1 MPASWVSIVI
11 LIIKEFTIYL
21 LIRKGRIREAKN
33 RREIAQ
39 LVREKPLYTSF
50 ICISWY
56 QYPPLVPSSTRD
68 AYNSKTKTRP
78 EDSSNCISLSS
89 TYRAMNN
96 VDILLVIVDCLYPNL
111 FAPGSSK
118 EEVRERQRALARLAC
133 TCKSFKDIA
142 LAILWRD
149 QDGLDRILKLVR
161 SMDGRT
167 VRGSSIPPSLTLIL
181 ILLPISLG

>member
-78 EDSSNCISLSS
+78 EDSSNHISFYS
-89 TYRAMNN
+89 THRAMNN
-96 VDILLVIVDCLYPNL
+96 VDILLIIVNWLYPNP

-118 EEVRERQRALARLAC
+118 KEVRERQCALARLAR

-142 LAILWRD
+142 LAILWKD
-149 QDGLDRILKLVR
+149 QDGFGTIVKLVR
-161 SMDGRT
+161 SMDGQTARF
-167 VRGSSIPPSLTLIL
+167 SL
-181 ILLPISLG
+181 ILLI